1 MRFTAVYNAMLM
13 AFAVLASD
21 GGVLYAQDLSETP
34 KSELNKNA
42 SADAGE
48 DSLGDARQTKLVL
61 VAAPVIGFQ
70 MVEIYVGV
78 APSDEVKSEG
88 GVSDPVI
95 TAGIKF
101 DRGGDTRGP
110 SMQADVP
117 HDMERWPQ
125 GMAEWL
131 SQGSRVDPIGRKW
144 GQKSMVFRFGSRRGG
159 LDGSFLPI
167 GISRATPE
175 YEASFGFE
183 PPVVT
188 AHLEYELLQE
198 KWGLGAPTS
207 CLFST
212 LSCQWRAVFHLEG
225 GQVLDAGDMTNLVYA
240 DDFLQAGLSLNFT
253 FQPTFSPL
261 DRLESEIGSYYIED
275 LTGDGKSKGL
285 SEKIV
290 FWRLDD
296 DGQLRLRA
304 RYRHGDLPLIQ
315 DKLTI
320 LTLGLEVKF

>member
-1 MRFTAVYNAMLM
+1 MLM

-21 GGVLYAQDLSETP
+21 GGVIYAQELPETP
-34 KSELNKNA
+34 KSYLNKNA
-42 SADAGE
+42 SADADE
-48 DSLGDARQTKLVL
+48 DSLGDTRQTKLVL

-78 APSDEVKSEG
+78 APSDEVKSAG
-88 GVSDPVI
+88 TASDPVT

-101 DRGGDTRGP
+101 DRRGDTRGP
-110 SMQADVP
+110 STQVDVSR
-117 HDMERWPQ
+117 DMEQWPQ

-144 GQKSMVFRFGSRRGG
+144 GQKSMVFRFGSQRGG
-159 LDGSFLPI
+159 PDGSFLPI

-183 PPVVT
+183 PSVVT

-225 GQVLDAGDMTNLVYA
+225 GQVLDAGDLTNLVYA

-275 LTGDGKSKGL
+275 LAGDGKSKGL

-296 DGQLRLRA
+296 DGQMRLRA
-304 RYRHGDLPLIQ
+304 RYRHGDLPLVQ

>member
-1 MRFTAVYNAMLM
+1 MLM

-21 GGVLYAQDLSETP
+21 RGVVYAQELPEAP
-34 KSELNKNA
+34 KSYLNESA
-42 SADAGE
+42 SADADEGN
-48 DSLGDARQTKLVL
+48 LGDTRQTKRVL

-78 APSDEVKSEG
+78 APSDEVKSADTA
-88 GVSDPVI
+88 SDPVT
-95 TAGIKF
+95 TAGMKF
-101 DRGGDTRGP
+101 GRRGDTRGP
-110 SMQADVP
+110 STQADVSR
-117 HDMERWPQ
+117 DMEQWPQ

-131 SQGSRVDPIGRKW
+131 SQGSRVDPIGHKW

-159 LDGSFLPI
+159 PDGSFLPI

-183 PPVVT
+183 PSVVT

-225 GQVLDAGDMTNLVYA
+225 GQVLDAGDLTNLVDA
-240 DDFLQAGLSLNFT
+240 EDFLQAGLSLNFT

-275 LTGDGKSKGL
+275 LAGDGKSKGL

-296 DGQLRLRA
+296 DSQMRLRA
-304 RYRHGDLPLIQ
+304 RYRHGDLPLVQ

>member
-1 MRFTAVYNAMLM
+1 MLM

-21 GGVLYAQDLSETP
+21 GGVIYAQELPETP
-34 KSELNKNA
+34 KSYLNKNA

-48 DSLGDARQTKLVL
+48 DSLGDTRQTKLVL

-78 APSDEVKSEG
+78 APSDEVKFEG
-88 GVSDPVI
+88 RASDPVT
-95 TAGIKF
+95 TADIKF

-110 SMQADVP
+110 STQADVP

-131 SQGSRVDPIGRKW
+131 SQGSRVDPIRRKW

-175 YEASFGFE
+175 YEARFGFE
-183 PPVVT
+183 PSVVT
-188 AHLEYELLQE
+188 AQLEYELLQE

-225 GQVLDAGDMTNLVYA
+225 GQVLDVGDLTNLVYA

-253 FQPTFSPL
+253 FQPAFSPM
-261 DRLESEIGSYYIED
+261 DRLESEIATYYLED
-275 LTGDGKSKGL
+275 LTADGQSAGL

-304 RYRHGDLPLIQ
+304 RYRHGDLPLVQ